1 MRIVPVPVLLDNYAY
16 LVIDDSGTAAVVDP
30 SEAKP
35 VLAAAEREQADLAAI
50 WNTHHH
56 WDHVGG
62 NRDLLAAIPGIRVFG
77 YEEDRARVPGM
88 TNPVADGA
96 AFDLEA
102 LRVKVIFIPAHTSG
116 HVAYYL
122 PDQGAVFT

>member
-35 VLAAAEREQADLAAI
+35 VLAAAEREQARLQAI

-62 NRDLLAAIPGIRVFG
+62 NRDLLLEKPDLEVYGFA
-77 YEEDRARVPGM
+77 EDRARIPGI
-88 TNPVADGA
+88 TRGVADGEE
-96 AFDLEA
+96 FDFGGMPV
-102 LRVKVIFIPAHTSG
+102 RVIFIPAHTSG
-116 HVAYYL
+116 HIAYYL
-122 PDQGAVFT
+122 PGEKA